1 MASDD
6 RGKALDL
13 AFTQIEKQFGKG
25 SIMKLGQ
32 ADALKG
38 ISVISTGSI
47 ALDSELGVGGVPRSR
62 IVEIYGPEA
71 SGKTSLTL
79 HIIAEAQKSGG
90 VAAFLDAEHALDP
103 QYAQTLGANLEDLLH
118 SQPDTG

>member
-47 ALDSELGVGGVPRSR
+47 S
-62 IVEIYGPEA
+62 
-71 SGKTSLTL
+71 
-79 HIIAEAQKSGG
+79 IIG
-90 VAAFLDAEHALDP
+90 
-103 QYAQTLGANLEDLLH
+103 
-118 SQPDTG
+118 